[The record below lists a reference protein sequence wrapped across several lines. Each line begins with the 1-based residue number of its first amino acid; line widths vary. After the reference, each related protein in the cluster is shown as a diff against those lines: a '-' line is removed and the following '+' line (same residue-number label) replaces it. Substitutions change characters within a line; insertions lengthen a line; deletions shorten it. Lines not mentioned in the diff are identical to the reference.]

1 MRKSATAVVGATG
14 KVASR
19 ARGATA
25 TAVVGATAK
34 VASRARTDTATAVVG
49 DTAKVASRA
58 RRDMA
63 SEVQVVPL
71 TKIVASARN
80 PRRKRRN
87 IEELAASMQAY
98 GLLQPLVVR
107 PQGGQFEVIAGHR
120 RLEAAQLLG
129 WTDLPVLI
137 RKDAQD
143 EAYLLTIIENLQRDD
158 LTPREEAAALELL
171 LRERGWTTVQVA
183 RAINRSQ
190 PYVSKRL
197 RVFEDPVLAPAV
209 LANKLSV
216 SMAEELL
223 GVKEERRYE
232 LAQQAVEQGWDRQRL
247 RRAAKRKQT
256 AKRAST
262 RPPGLT
268 RQLQALRLQL
278 RDVEGSD
285 LTEGDRRELRLLFN
299 ELAMLGRAP
308 TTRQKRV
315 FPALPKV

>member
-1 MRKSATAVVGATG
+1 
-14 KVASR
+14 
-19 ARGATA
+19 
-25 TAVVGATAK
+25 
-34 VASRARTDTATAVVG
+34 
-49 DTAKVASRA
+49 
-58 RRDMA
+58 MA